1 MKKSIFALFLFFIF
15 VTNVCATSITPDIQI
30 SNIYVDNNE
39 VEQMPK
45 KEEGYYFKAASC
57 TNGVK
62 ATFDENNWELT
73 LNGISTT
80 SSCKVYFT
88 SRVEEKAKDVIPNP
102 DTGAFA
108 NGVLIT
114 IGILTAII
122 ISAYVIRKKKF
133 YRI

>member
-1 MKKSIFALFLFFIF
+1 MKKVLFVIFIF
-15 VTNVCATSITPDIQI
+15 IFLTASANAASTTPDIQI

-45 KEEGYYFKAASC
+45 KNEGYYFKKTEC

-62 ATFDENNWELT
+62 GTFDENAWELT
-73 LNGISTT
+73 LNGISSS

-88 SRVEEKAKDVIPNP
+88 SKIEEKAKNIDNP
-102 DTGAFA
+102 DTGTFMNIVIILSGILLASS
-108 NGVLIT
+108 IT
-114 IGILTAII
+114 ILA
-122 ISAYVIRKKKF
+122 IRKKIF

>member
-1 MKKSIFALFLFFIF
+1 MKKVLFAIFIF
-15 VTNVCATSITPDIQI
+15 IFLTVSANAASATPDIQI

-45 KEEGYYFKAASC
+45 KNEGYYFKKTEC

-62 ATFDENNWELT
+62 GTFDENAWELT
-73 LNGISTT
+73 LNSISSS

-88 SRVEEKAKDVIPNP
+88 SKVEDKAKNIDNP
-102 DTGAFA
+102 DTGTFMNEIIILSAILLA
-108 NGVLIT
+108 SSIT
-114 IGILTAII
+114 ILA
-122 ISAYVIRKKKF
+122 IRKKIF

>member
-1 MKKSIFALFLFFIF
+1 MKKVLFSIFIFIF
-15 VTNVCATSITPDIQI
+15 LTVSANAASATPDIQI

-45 KEEGYYFKAASC
+45 KNEGYYFKKTEC

-62 ATFDENNWELT
+62 GTFDENAWELT
-73 LNGISTT
+73 LNGISSS

-88 SRVEEKAKDVIPNP
+88 SKIEEKAKNIDNP
-102 DTGAFA
+102 DTGTFMNIVIILSGILLASS
-108 NGVLIT
+108 IT
-114 IGILTAII
+114 ILA
-122 ISAYVIRKKKF
+122 IRKKIF

>member
-1 MKKSIFALFLFFIF
+1 MKKVLFAIFIF
-15 VTNVCATSITPDIQI
+15 IFLTVSANAASATPDIQI

-45 KEEGYYFKAASC
+45 KNEGYYFKKAEC

-62 ATFDENNWELT
+62 GTFDENAWELT
-73 LNGISTT
+73 LNGISSS

-88 SRVEEKAKDVIPNP
+88 SKVEEKAKNIDNP
-102 DTGAFA
+102 DTGTFMNIVIILLGILLASS
-108 NGVLIT
+108 IT
-114 IGILTAII
+114 ILA
-122 ISAYVIRKKKF
+122 IRKKIF